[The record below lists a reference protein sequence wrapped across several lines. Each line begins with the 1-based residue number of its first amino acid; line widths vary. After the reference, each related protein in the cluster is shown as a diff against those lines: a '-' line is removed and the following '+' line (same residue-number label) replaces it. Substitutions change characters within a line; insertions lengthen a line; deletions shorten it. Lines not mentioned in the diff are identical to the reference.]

1 MLFLFLFKLSKSF
14 PKIFIIKEIGVITI
28 KNTIPI
34 TIGEIILPSSKP
46 NLNHNLFN
54 GDKIDDMG
62 ISGKSTGTH
71 LHCELRVNGTPVNPI
86 TFIRAA
92 KNVF

>member
-1 MLFLFLFKLSKSF
+1 MVIYANFKPGYGRLIKIRHSF
-14 PKIFIIKEIGVITI
+14 GLETRYGHLLRFWVKVGQIVS
-28 KNTIPI
+28 
-34 TIGEIILPSSKP
+34 L
-46 NLNHNLFN
+46 